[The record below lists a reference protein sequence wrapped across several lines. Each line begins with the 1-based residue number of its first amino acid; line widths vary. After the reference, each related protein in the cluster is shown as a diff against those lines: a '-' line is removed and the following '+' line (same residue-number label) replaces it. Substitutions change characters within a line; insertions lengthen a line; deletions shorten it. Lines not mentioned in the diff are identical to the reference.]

1 MLKNRSRA
9 ITVFEF
15 AIVIAI
21 LGAAIITIVM
31 LRFAINTS
39 TASSSIQKMMDRT
52 LAFKVFASSYNCIP
66 GDCLD
71 AEYKVQSNIYMNG
84 NGNGIINVYGNTV
97 GKNEVAFVEEHI
109 MRSTLFRKMPSYL
122 DFDYKKINLQRL
134 LQNGRVASSYIS
146 IVSSGRNF
154 YNILGGFSQSN
165 ASIPDILNF
174 TPVSSKVLSIIDA
187 KADDS
192 SAKTGEIQC
201 YTQKYTI
208 ANDEIILPEPEAN
221 YEKDCV
227 LSFNIRFNSEGYIS
241 KNAFSS

>member
-84 NGNGIINVYGNTV
+84 NGNGIINVYGDAV

-109 MRSTLFRKMPSYL
+109 MRSTLFRKMPSYH

-146 IVSSGRNF
+146 IISSGRNF

-165 ASIPDILNF
+165 ASIPDVLNF
-174 TPVSSKVLSIIDA
+174 TPVSSKVL
-187 KADDS
+187 
-192 SAKTGEIQC
+192 
-201 YTQKYTI
+201 
-208 ANDEIILPEPEAN
+208 
-221 YEKDCV
+221 
-227 LSFNIRFNSEGYIS
+227 
-241 KNAFSS
+241 